1 MTLFSTYRLT
11 NKNVTKSKISFHSEL
26 WAMFEDMQKVFLVVE
41 KYFTI
46 RVEKNIIR
54 KTLVDNIVFEL
65 KNFSYMKKAFFN
77 NTV

>member
-11 NKNVTKSKISFHSEL
+11 NKNVTKSKISFDSEL